1 MRYRTAAELQATN
14 AHLYRTNDDLRA
26 HITRLAVILE
36 RKNPT
41 AADRRWLDS
50 AMAAA
55 FVTAEQIEAITNRT
69 APWPKTHR

>member
-1 MRYRTAAELQATN
+1 MRYPTN
-14 AHLYRTNDDLRA
+14 ADLSAQLGHIRRTNDDLRA

-41 AADRRWLDS
+41 DAERRWLEA

-55 FVTAEQIEAITNRT
+55 FVTAEQIAAIGDRT